1 MKVGEYD
8 DDVDDGID
16 QPQMGTRAD
25 KSLGLLTQRFI
36 RLLEC
41 AEGGICDL
49 NQVAAFRSSVY
60 CCILFA
66 AEALNVRQKRRI
78 YDITNVL
85 EGIGLIEK
93 RSKNVIQWKYVSKVF
108 FFFLRMPVSAL
119 LTEPVIF
126 LKLTVSK
133 MNQRLS
139 PILKSYSQNWLNY
152 VMRKASTMSTLS
164 GSNR

>member
-1 MKVGEYD
+1 M
-8 DDVDDGID
+8 
-16 QPQMGTRAD
+16 
-25 KSLGLLTQRFI
+25 
-36 RLLEC
+36 
-41 AEGGICDL
+41 
-49 NQVAAFRSSVY
+49 
-60 CCILFA
+60 
-66 AEALNVRQKRRI
+66 RQKRRI